1 MNMKKFKLDGRMLAA
16 FAAACIVTSNPA
28 RAADPSPWVKLGDG
42 PALSLDKTI
51 FAGSVNK
58 FTSYLHN
65 NGSRSDWAISGSFA
79 LPGPNMTIF
88 IVRQEQPEPITYSLL
103 RNLEEFSELKFA
115 PHRYRGSF
123 YAMNTKFGELRAV
136 PFVVSGDGMQKYCV
150 GFHKPESNKV
160 FVKGFV
166 CARDEASSTP
176 QSVACLIDQ
185 IQYVLPADN
194 EAIKARLNSE
204 ARECGATALNSKP
217 DTETKAAKETL

>member
-1 MNMKKFKLDGRMLAA
+1 MKKIKLGGRLFAA
-16 FAAACIVTSNPA
+16 FVTACIAIPNPTH
-28 RAADPSPWVKLGDG
+28 AADPSPWVKLSDG
-42 PALSLDKTI
+42 PALSLDKTM
-51 FAGSVNK
+51 FVGQVNK
-58 FTSYLHN
+58 FSSYLHN

-123 YAMNTKFGELRAV
+123 YNMTTKFGELRAV
-136 PFVVSGDGMQKYCV
+136 PFVVSGDGVQKYCV
-150 GFHKPESNKV
+150 GFHKPESDKV

-194 EAIKARLNSE
+194 DAVKARLNSPE
-204 ARECGATALNSKP
+204 IRECGATALNSKP
-217 DTETKAAKETL
+217 DSEAKPTKETL